1 MVYIINYFIFA
12 IYLNFNIVLYVNL
25 VITMEN
31 EEKIMTGEE
40 SLKIITEM
48 INKTKVN
55 LAQSSFHL
63 LFWGWLILVCSLS
76 EYLLYRFTDFSS
88 PWYVWFF
95 VIPGVFVSLIYGF
108 TSGKKEKVFTYAT
121 SLYVSVWIGF
131 LFASIVLFIVQSKE
145 MEGYGTYILIL
156 AGFPTFVGGFI
167 LKFKP
172 LIFGGMAFWLF
183 ALIAHF
189 SGPDIAGLCMPAA
202 IVAGYLIPGYL
213 LKSKASHDA
222 V

>member
-1 MVYIINYFIFA
+1 
-12 IYLNFNIVLYVNL
+12 
-25 VITMEN
+25 MEN
-31 EEKIMTGEE
+31 EEKLMTGEE
-40 SLKIITEM
+40 SLKIITAM

-63 LFWGWLILVCSLS
+63 LFWGWLILFCSLS
-76 EYLLYRFTDFSS
+76 EYLLYRFTDFGS

-108 TSGKKEKVFTYAT
+108 TSGRKERVFTYAT

-131 LFASIVLFIVQSKE
+131 LFASIVLFIVQAKE
-145 MEGYGTYILIL
+145 MESYGIYILIL

-167 LKFKP
+167 LKFKA

-183 ALIAHF
+183 ALVAHF
-189 SGPDIAGLCMPAA
+189 SGPDIAGLCTPAA